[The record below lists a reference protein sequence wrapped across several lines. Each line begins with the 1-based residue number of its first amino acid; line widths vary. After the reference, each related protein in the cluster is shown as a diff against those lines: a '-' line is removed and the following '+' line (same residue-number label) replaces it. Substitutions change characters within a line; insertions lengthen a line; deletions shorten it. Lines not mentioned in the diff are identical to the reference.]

1 MTFKRRTQ
9 IRVAKAAGKGMIEHP
24 TFRHAAT
31 SVAVPVAKRR
41 IRTRSRRARRQ
52 AEHYS
57 QLAQT
62 TAGTLAQSAQ
72 QLGLLETP
80 TPKRTGP
87 RVAIG
92 VVIGAAAM
100 YLLEPTAGEAR
111 RAKLV
116 AVANFATAP
125 SKPGGTPP
133 PPAAPV
139 TSPQTAPLGVS

>member
-52 AEHYS
+52 AERYG

-87 RVAIG
+87 RVAVG
-92 VVIGAAAM
+92 VVIGATAM
-100 YLLEPTAGEAR
+100 YLLEPAAGAQR
-111 RAKLV
+111 RAKL
-116 AVANFATAP
+116 AAMANFAAGPAT
-125 SKPGGTPP
+125 SGETPP
-133 PPAAPV
+133 PATAVP
-139 TSPQTAPLGVS
+139 SPPPAPLGVS